1 MLARPT
7 AAHAVT
13 IIRPLESLAA
23 VLSIAQPCHPGP
35 RLFETNRPAYEAQAR
50 RVFAALI
57 SAAMSKPMCSP
68 TRTAPSGAKIS
79 CRVIRAS
86 AWPS

>member
-1 MLARPT
+1 M
-7 AAHAVT
+7 
-13 IIRPLESLAA
+13 IRPLESLAA
-23 VLSIAQPCHPGP
+23 ALSLSAAAIAQPCHPGP
-35 RLFETNRPAYEAQAR
+35 RLFETDRAAYEAQAR

-68 TRTAPSGAKIS
+68 TRTASSGAKIS

-86 AWPS
+86 AGPS

>member
-13 IIRPLESLAA
+13 MIRPLESLAA
-23 VLSIAQPCHPGP
+23 ALSLSAAAIAQPCHPGP
-35 RLFETNRPAYEAQAR
+35 RLFETDHAAYEAQAR

-57 SAAMSKPMCSP
+57 SAAMRPAGNWQPM
-68 TRTAPSGAKIS
+68 RRFAPQKSS
-79 CRVIRAS
+79 
-86 AWPS
+86 